1 MSFTPPPRRAT
12 GRTESPEPA
21 RADSDDDRSS
31 RERSLRASALPT
43 PVARQQQQQH
53 NLDMP
58 QSNQQARS
66 MMLGA
71 HAGGMQPPNQ
81 NLPQFAHEQP
91 PDVYRHPFPYT
102 MNNPHMMN
110 SPHMMNMMSMHM
122 NMNPHIDPST
132 GLPWNAPTGVFRN
145 PEPAHSRR
153 SSHTGPLPPPGFDEH
168 GSVEHVSTDEE
179 LRASGRPTS
188 FQKNDFELRDPKA
201 APPSPPE
208 GKGFMNEAKMFKSD
222 CLSKGT
228 PIFLEDAR
236 WAMSEEG
243 IAIEVYNFNSK
254 VYFSPGEVRQ
264 SISAL
269 ITILGFED
277 ECILRALPVSKSGT
291 GPWHIVI
298 AAQAAEVLM
307 NNEDQ
312 ISIMPYDT
320 DDGRAEGAVQVRVL
334 TPHGKPYP
342 GAEERPKMRTR
353 DTSYRISCF
362 LDLPISEQMLEDG
375 ERNAMRKIYERAIA
389 EHFARYGG
397 EGVGFIVPYNEDG
410 DLEPKLTVFVNHPKD
425 MSRKDFIRQAFPEIK
440 YYDIGVSEP
449 AKFKLRKEDVA
460 IAGIQMCC
468 FLTKCA
474 PNPRLP
480 GHHCAARMNLAAGM
494 SEHGPTRPPVV
505 RLPNPKKDAGPSE
518 QHRERKRK
526 HTEET
531 AAKFANRACRAHE
544 HGRCVYAASECSA
557 VHFAD
562 SDTIDCN
569 SSIKEGDVRYTN
581 KKFGICRNFLIDR
594 ACPYAKCEHAPG
606 PVVGGEQAP
615 PPSPAGAADADV
627 ADADM
632 T

>member
-1 MSFTPPPRRAT
+1 MHPPR
-12 GRTESPEPA
+12 P
-21 RADSDDDRSS
+21 
-31 RERSLRASALPT
+31 
-43 PVARQQQQQH
+43 
-53 NLDMP
+53 
-58 QSNQQARS
+58 
-66 MMLGA
+66 
-71 HAGGMQPPNQ
+71 
-81 NLPQFAHEQP
+81 
-91 PDVYRHPFPYT
+91 
-102 MNNPHMMN
+102 
-110 SPHMMNMMSMHM
+110 
-122 NMNPHIDPST
+122 
-132 GLPWNAPTGVFRN
+132 
-145 PEPAHSRR
+145 
-153 SSHTGPLPPPGFDEH
+153 
-168 GSVEHVSTDEE
+168 
-179 LRASGRPTS
+179 
-188 FQKNDFELRDPKA
+188 
-201 APPSPPE
+201 
-208 GKGFMNEAKMFKSD
+208 
-222 CLSKGT
+222 
-228 PIFLEDAR
+228 
-236 WAMSEEG
+236 
-243 IAIEVYNFNSK
+243 
-254 VYFSPGEVRQ
+254 
-264 SISAL
+264 
-269 ITILGFED
+269 
-277 ECILRALPVSKSGT
+277 ALPVSKSGT

-353 DTSYRISCF
+353 DTSNRISCF

-505 RLPNPKKDAGPSE
+505 GCACLTPRRTRDPQSSTASARGSTRRRPQPSSRTA
-518 QHRERKRK
+518 HAER
-526 HTEET
+526 TST
-531 AAKFANRACRAHE
+531 AA
-544 HGRCVYAASECSA
+544 ASTPHLS
-557 VHFAD
+557 
-562 SDTIDCN
+562 
-569 SSIKEGDVRYTN
+569 
-581 KKFGICRNFLIDR
+581 
-594 ACPYAKCEHAPG
+594 
-606 PVVGGEQAP
+606 AP
-615 PPSPAGAADADV
+615 PSTSPTRIRSTATAPSRRVTCATPTRGLEFAA
-627 ADADM
+627 
-632 T
+632 TS